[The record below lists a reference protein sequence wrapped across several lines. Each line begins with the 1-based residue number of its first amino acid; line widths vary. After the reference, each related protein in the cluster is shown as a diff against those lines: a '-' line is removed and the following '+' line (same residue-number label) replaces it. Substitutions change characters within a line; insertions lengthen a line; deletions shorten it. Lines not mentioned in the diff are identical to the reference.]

1 MIVLLFDNNFD
12 YNFMFHQLVLMTRNI
27 NIWWVVVLLV
37 DLQLTKLHAFNQ
49 IVQSNYNH
57 DRHITP
63 VLYIGDILQDYR
75 TVPGMD
81 CINKSQNEP
90 KI

>member
-1 MIVLLFDNNFD
+1 
-12 YNFMFHQLVLMTRNI
+12 MFYQLVLMTRNI
-27 NIWWVVVLLV
+27 NVSLVVFVLV

-57 DRHITP
+57 DRHITQ
-63 VLYIGDILQDYR
+63 VLYIGDILRDYR
-75 TVPGMD
+75 PVPGLD
-81 CINKSQNEP
+81 CINKSQYEP